1 MGASASASLKAARPA
16 RLVTAAAMCADG
28 KERQGGVAVSLFHS
42 RLSPHVLALFLSLS
56 PSPSPCPFQ
65 ALSDT
70 LAILTVLFAASH
82 CELT

>member
-1 MGASASASLKAARPA
+1 VGASASASLKAARPA
-16 RLVTAAAMCADG
+16 RLVTADMCADG

-70 LAILTVLFAASH
+70 LAILTVLFNASP
-82 CELT
+82 CELA